1 MARPKSEQAAVE
13 ALILDPLKWAEQF
26 LSAPE
31 KPYIAS
37 KQQKEGWDAY
47 RRLLVAKLK
56 RAHGASMTEQEQDD
70 ARKIGVSIMSGHG
83 TGKDAWAAG
92 VGLHFQM
99 MQKEPKVIVTAP
111 AGPQLFTVIWP
122 EFGKWIN
129 RSPLLQQVYAKD
141 SNKIYLAD
149 RGPGTYFIKPRTIQA
164 NANEEEQAETLA
176 GTHSYS
182 VLYLVDEASG
192 VPPAVF
198 KPVEGGLTDPVAIVV
213 MIFNP
218 TQRHGFAID
227 SHVKNRQ
234 DWICLHWD
242 AEALKEEK
250 LANPTAFYWFD
261 EQAQERLAKKYGRDS
276 DFYRVRVRGYPAASP
291 PGVLIPFDWAMRAVE
306 RSRTGLFVPYEG
318 DPLVIGVD
326 VGGGGEDP
334 TIVITRKGPMVL
346 DLYEFREIESTRI
359 GYRVEGIL
367 RDCLASH
374 EGQYAIGVDV
384 IGIGRGVYSYLLDVA
399 RLANLYPINV
409 QETPAEEDKFFRLR
423 DQVWWQTREAF
434 EQDRIILPTHDG
446 MISPEVDGLIA
457 ELTTIKY
464 DDTKGKIKV
473 EGKKELKAR
482 QLPSPNK
489 ADALCITQVLVD
501 RYISRMPKRV
511 QRGERRRT
519 LVSNWK
525 TI

>member
-1 MARPKSEQAAVE
+1 MAGRKSNDKILEE
-13 ALILDPLKWAEQF
+13 LILDPMVWAKQF
-26 LSAPE
+26 LSAPD
-31 KPYIAS
+31 KHYLAS
-37 KQQKEGWDAY
+37 KQQQEGWEAY

-56 RAHGASMTEQEQDD
+56 RAHGAPMTEQEQSD

-129 RSPLLQQVYAKD
+129 RSPLLQQIFEKD
-141 SNKIYLAD
+141 SNKIYLKD
-149 RGPGTYFIKPRTIQA
+149 RGPGTYFIKPRTIQP
-164 NANEEEQAETLA
+164 NASEEEQAETLA

-182 VLYLVDEASG
+182 VLYLCDEASG
-192 VPPAVF
+192 IPPAVF
-198 KPVEGGLTDPVAIVV
+198 KPIEGGLTDPIAIVL

-227 SHVKNRQ
+227 SHIKNRE

-250 LANPTAFYWFD
+250 LANPSGFFWFD

-276 DFYRVRVRGYPAASP
+276 DFYRVRVRGLPPSSP
-291 PGVLIPFDWAMRAVE
+291 PGVLIPWDWAMRAID
-306 RSRTGLFVPYEG
+306 RSKAGDFVPYEH

-334 TIVITRKGPMVL
+334 SVVIVRKGPYVL
-346 DLYEFREIESTRI
+346 EIHEFREIESTRI
-359 GYRVEGIL
+359 GYKVEGIL
-367 RDCLASH
+367 RDALTNH
-374 EGQYAIGVDV
+374 EGQYAIGIDV
-384 IGIGRGVYSYLLDVA
+384 IGIGRGVYSYLFDIA
-399 RLANLYPINV
+399 RLQNLHPINV
-409 QETPAEEDKFFRLR
+409 QETAAEDDKFFRQR
-423 DQVWWQTREAF
+423 DEVWWRAREAF
-434 EQDRIILPTHDG
+434 EQDRVILPTHDG
-446 MISPEVDGLIA
+446 VISPEVDGLIA

-464 DDTKGKIKV
+464 DDSKGKIKV

-489 ADALCITQVLVD
+489 ADAFCITQVLAD

-511 QRGERRRT
+511 QRGERRRSV
-519 LVSNWK
+519 VSNWK